1 MTFVQITFGSTI
13 NRQLRNIVSWVTSDL
28 MVHQYVQHFR
38 STFWHGEDQTI
49 YNDMPYGSDINIS
62 NSHPAPVEGKC
73 NRTDKD
79 KLATRREIEA
89 ALFPQSTTSPEGCLP
104 EVLVNVVGQQA
115 ARNGAMKVF
124 EVLQDAMLNKVL
136 AYEILEIVCK
146 VLFPELAQE
155 YKQQ

>member
-38 STFWHGEDQTI
+38 TTFWHGEDQTE
-49 YNDMPYGSDINIS
+49 YNEMPYGSDINIS
-62 NSHPAPVEGKC
+62 SSHSAPVEGKC

-104 EVLVNVVGQQA
+104 EVIFHNISKL
-115 ARNGAMKVF
+115 
-124 EVLQDAMLNKVL
+124 
-136 AYEILEIVCK
+136 IIVSIK
-146 VLFPELAQE
+146 IVYIYHIIYLIYYTSHTGFG
-155 YKQQ
+155 

>member
-38 STFWHGEDQTI
+38 STFWHGEDQTE
-49 YNDMPYGSDINIS
+49 YNEMPYGSDINIS
-62 NSHPAPVEGKC
+62 DSHPAPVEGKC

-89 ALFPQSTTSPEGCLP
+89 ALFPQSTTSPYGCLP
-104 EVLVNVVGQQA
+104 EVIFHNISKLIIVSIFLILYVSYYISHILYISY
-115 ARNGAMKVF
+115 RSWLTWSDSR
-124 EVLQDAMLNKVL
+124 LQGM
-136 AYEILEIVCK
+136 
-146 VLFPELAQE
+146 EL
-155 YKQQ
+155 

>member
-38 STFWHGEDQTI
+38 TTFWHSEDHTE
-49 YNDMPYGSDINIS
+49 YNEMPYGSDINIS

-89 ALFPQSTTSPEGCLP
+89 ALFPQSTTSPYGCLP
-104 EVLVNVVGQQA
+104 EVIFHNISKLIIVSIFLILYVSYYISHILYISY
-115 ARNGAMKVF
+115 RSWLTWSDSR
-124 EVLQDAMLNKVL
+124 LQGM
-136 AYEILEIVCK
+136 
-146 VLFPELAQE
+146 EL
-155 YKQQ
+155 

>member
-38 STFWHGEDQTI
+38 LTFWHGEDQTEC
-49 YNDMPYGSDINIS
+49 NEMPYGSDINIS
-62 NSHPAPVEGKC
+62 SSNPAPVEGKC

-89 ALFPQSTTSPEGCLP
+89 ALFPQSTTSPYGCLP
-104 EVLVNVVGQQA
+104 EVIFHNISKLIIVSIFLILYVSYYISHILYISY
-115 ARNGAMKVF
+115 RSWLTWSDSR
-124 EVLQDAMLNKVL
+124 LQGM
-136 AYEILEIVCK
+136 
-146 VLFPELAQE
+146 EL
-155 YKQQ
+155 